1 MPIRINLLAEAVA
14 EEELRRR
21 DPVKRAIFI
30 GAFLVALS
38 LVWFSSSWLVY
49 MEVKHSLNQVQ
60 AEIQT
65 RSNAWSQVQMNLKKV
80 AETQNRLDA
89 LQKLSSARFLQ
100 GNLLNVLQHVYVPNV
115 QLTRVKVD
123 QNYILKSGSPA
134 TKNDTVMIPGHAATA
149 TERVILTLD
158 AKDFSSNSGDGVNR
172 FNSALNKQDYFIA
185 GLDPTNGVRLAN
197 LSAPQSSYDSKPY
210 VLFTLECRFTDKT
223 R

>member
-1 MPIRINLLAEAVA
+1 MPIRINLLAEALA

-38 LVWFSSSWLVY
+38 LVWFSSIWLVS
-49 MEVKHSLNQVQ
+49 MEVNHNLNQVK

-65 RSNAWSQVQMNLKKV
+65 RSNVWSQVQANLKQV
-80 AETQNRLDA
+80 ADTQKRLDA
-89 LQKLSSARFLQ
+89 LQTLSSARFLQ
-100 GNLLNVLQHVYVPNV
+100 GNLMNVLQHLYVPNV

-123 QNYILKSGSPA
+123 QNYILNGGLPA
-134 TKNDTVMIPGHAATA
+134 TKNESVTAPGRPATA
-149 TERVILTLD
+149 TERIILTLD
-158 AKDFSSNSGDGVNR
+158 AKDFSVNPEVNQ
-172 FNSALNKQDYFIA
+172 FNNALLKLDYFNA
-185 GLDPTNGVRLAN
+185 NLDPTNGVRLAN
-197 LSAPQSSYDSKPY
+197 LSAPQSSFDSKPY

>member
-21 DPVKRAIFI
+21 DPVKRAIYI

-65 RSNAWSQVQMNLKKV
+65 RSNAWSQVQVNLKKV
-80 AETQNRLDA
+80 ADTQNRLDA

-123 QNYILKSGSPA
+123 QNYILKSASPA
-134 TKNDTVMIPGHAATA
+134 TKNDTVTIPGHAATI

-158 AKDFSSNSGDGVNR
+158 AKDFSPNSGDGVNR
-172 FNSALNKQDYFIA
+172 FNSALTKQDYFSTS
-185 GLDPTNGVRLAN
+185 LDPTNGVRLAN